1 MSFKSGIPEDDD
13 MRSAGAG
20 DDGECHDVG
29 PTEYF
34 EMCEGQRPEYRGE
47 WSRVM
52 RHRVYRQMDEVKVQF
67 KKAEGIGRK
76 WNRTLTKARE
86 MDVGKN
92 RK

>member
-1 MSFKSGIPEDDD
+1 
-13 MRSAGAG
+13 
-20 DDGECHDVG
+20 
-29 PTEYF
+29 
-34 EMCEGQRPEYRGE
+34 
-47 WSRVM
+47 
-52 RHRVYRQMDEVKVQF
+52 MDEVKVQF